1 MMRQPAIIAYELIG
15 RELGIEPTEICSSCR
30 RPEVVF
36 ARAVYAHLMRTNSDM
51 SWPEI
56 AATFGRRCHS
66 TPFTATCRLQEVI
79 RGRSKA
85 ARAKRAIVE
94 AMVAEH
100 RERIEAWKRE
110 RQFEANEVWRARF
123 ARVMAELDLHAH
135 SLADLGRLSR
145 FEVEARLREVA
156 A

>member
-30 RPEVVF
+30 RREVVF
-36 ARAVYAHLMRTNSDM
+36 ARAVYAHLLRTNTNM

-56 AATFGRRCHS
+56 SATFGRRCHS
-66 TPFTATCRLQEVI
+66 TPFTAKRRLQEVI

-85 ARAKRAIVE
+85 ARETRAIVE

-100 RERIEAWKRE
+100 RERLDAWMSARRVE
-110 RQFEANEVWRARF
+110 NEQVWRARF
-123 ARVMAELDLHAH
+123 ARAMAELDLEAH